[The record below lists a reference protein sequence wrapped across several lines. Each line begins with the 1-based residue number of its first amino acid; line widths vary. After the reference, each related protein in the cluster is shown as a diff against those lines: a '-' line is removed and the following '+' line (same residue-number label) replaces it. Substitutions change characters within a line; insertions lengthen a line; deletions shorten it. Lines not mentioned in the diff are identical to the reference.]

1 MRTQP
6 GAPRSSVAIA
16 DRTIVIVGVIVIVL
30 AAVVAGE
37 LATSRSTSTT
47 TVLVPITALAKQLD
61 ENGTYVTNASIK
73 VGEEMKASITVPSGT
88 DPISLHMVLNGTA
101 FPEHGWI
108 VNATGYTYIA
118 DSGPANNINVG
129 VSTIYAVVTF
139 QDGSTVQ
146 SNNVILT
153 VTK

>member
-6 GAPRSSVAIA
+6 AAPRSSVAIA
-16 DRTIVIVGVIVIVL
+16 DRTVVIIGIIVIVL

-37 LATSRSTSTT
+37 LASSRSTSTT
-47 TVLVPITALAKQLD
+47 TVLVPVTAVLKQLD

-73 VGEEMKASITVPSGT
+73 VGDEMKASITVPRGT
-88 DPISLHMVLNGTA
+88 DPISVHLVLNGTA
-101 FPEHGWI
+101 FPEHAWI

-118 DSGPANNINVG
+118 DSGAANTINVG

-139 QDGSTVQ
+139 NDGSTVQ
-146 SNNVILT
+146 SNNITLT